1 MSQKVYSKGS
11 ANVRKAGFR
20 VVGAGHMEILCIYC
34 TLAMGCAALA
44 RQVRECTK
52 IVNIIGLK
60 VTALWDTSCLA
71 IFYR

>member
-1 MSQKVYSKGS
+1 
-11 ANVRKAGFR
+11 
-20 VVGAGHMEILCIYC
+20 MEILCIYC